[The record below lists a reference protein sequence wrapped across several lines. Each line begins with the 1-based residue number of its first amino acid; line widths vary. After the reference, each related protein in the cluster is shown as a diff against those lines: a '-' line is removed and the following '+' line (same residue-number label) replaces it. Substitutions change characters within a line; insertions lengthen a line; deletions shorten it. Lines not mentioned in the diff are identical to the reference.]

1 MALAITTQIYQA
13 RYDEGLLNLISIHI
27 HFCWTLDKYRTNK
40 FMLES
45 TNLDAKFRFVLKN
58 ALFNSCVCMHVCMY
72 ACVDT
77 HTSKHTSRQTLRYVH
92 TYLHTHRQTDKQTN
106 IHTYILTYAYT
117 NIQTCKHA
125 SMQAYNI
132 LAHVVCVAI
141 FAQVGIV
148 ISDII
153 IGCRQ
158 RYLGHHHKRTS
169 PSLSRTSDI
178 AIIIS
183 DIIRLHACIYSI
195 FKLAPLCDPVPR
207 RACQR
212 SEPCTPRPSC
222 QWLLRC
228 KWRRLAPPAI
238 ESLQAKHPML
248 MLQASRLNPPFS
260 KAIAAL

>member
-1 MALAITTQIYQA
+1 
-13 RYDEGLLNLISIHI
+13 
-27 HFCWTLDKYRTNK
+27 
-40 FMLES
+40 MLES

-77 HTSKHTSRQTLRYVH
+77 HTSKHTYRQTLRYVH

-183 DIIRLHACIYSI
+183 DIIRLHACMHACVYFFI
-195 FKLAPLCDPVPR
+195 FKLPPHYAILSLAV
-207 RACQR
+207 
-212 SEPCTPRPSC
+212 
-222 QWLLRC
+222 LL
-228 KWRRLAPPAI
+228 
-238 ESLQAKHPML
+238 E
-248 MLQASRLNPPFS
+248 QASRAHPAPARKRLLHC
-260 KAIAAL
+260 K